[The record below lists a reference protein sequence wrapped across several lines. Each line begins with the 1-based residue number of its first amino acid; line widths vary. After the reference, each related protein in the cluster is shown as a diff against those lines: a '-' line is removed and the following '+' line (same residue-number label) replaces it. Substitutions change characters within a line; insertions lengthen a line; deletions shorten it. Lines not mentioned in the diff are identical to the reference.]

1 MVGSQSSIDEVLN
14 LLSAGRFPEAADKWH
29 TQQKEGGPCR
39 DVCPFGD
46 GRNATRCMH
55 CLEGSIR
62 TAALKACS
70 DHDEA
75 QIYRTA
81 ANSIKLWLAPAS

>member
-1 MVGSQSSIDEVLN
+1 MAGSRSSTDEVLN

-29 TQQKEGGPCR
+29 AQQKEGGLCR

-62 TAALKACS
+62 TAVLEAGGN
-70 DHDEA
+70 DEV

-81 ANSIKLWLAPAS
+81 ANSIKLWLAPVN